1 MRLYY
6 STIETPFGWLLAVGR
21 DGKLIEINLPKPT
34 MEAALSDAP
43 PGAVDSSAEFGDLIK
58 RLRLYFNGEAVDFSN
73 IPVEFE
79 MFGEFEKQV
88 LQEAMKTP
96 FGRLISYGDLAALA
110 GSPRAA
116 RAVGNA
122 MRKNPLPIVVP
133 CHRVVH
139 SDGSLGGYMGGLDL
153 KRKLLALEG
162 ITL

>member
-1 MRLYY
+1 MKLYY
-6 STIETPFGWLLAVGR
+6 TTIETPFGWLLAVGR
-21 DGKLIEINLPKPT
+21 NGKLIEIDLPKLT
-34 MEAALSDAP
+34 KEAAESEAP
-43 PGAVDSSAEFGDLIK
+43 EGALESPERFGGLTE
-58 RLRLYFNGEAVDFSN
+58 RLRLYFNGKPVDFLDV
-73 IPVEFE
+73 PVEFIGL
-79 MFGEFEKQV
+79 GEFESRV
-88 LQEAMKTP
+88 LREAMKVR
-96 FGRLISYGDLAALA
+96 FGSLVSYGALAALA

>member
-1 MRLYY
+1 MKLCY
-6 STIETPFGWLLAVGR
+6 STVETPFGWLLAVGR
-21 DGKLIEINLPKPT
+21 DGKLIKIDLPRPT
-34 MEAALSDAP
+34 REAAQAGAP
-43 PGAVDSSAEFGDLIK
+43 AGAVESSDGFGDLIE
-58 RLRLYFNGEAVDFSN
+58 RLRLYFNGEAVDFSDV
-73 IPVEFE
+73 PVEFDAL
-79 MFGEFEKQV
+79 GEFEEKV
-88 LQEAMKTP
+88 LLEAMKTP
-96 FGRLISYGDLAALA
+96 FGRIISYKDLAALA

-153 KRKLLALEG
+153 KRKLLDLEG